1 VAASRR
7 LPRPLPY
14 NSFVTLPEGYLVTK
28 DFGGSRPGLTVPASE
43 RDPCELVV
51 LEPSGLDIVA
61 RLIMPEASIA
71 RLSADGDRIYVV
83 GVTSLWRATWDG
95 SKLGLDEEFV
105 APYRL
110 MEGQTYGWDC
120 VLAAGAAWFL
130 DDGEGSEQY
139 AGSLR
144 DLGVSSAPLHLVRV
158 DLTSAAVRLAEVCG
172 RAGGLV
178 ANPPVV
184 DERRGVVVGYDSGN
198 GVVTGFDLGSLAV
211 RWQRDQN
218 HGSHLLLF
226 SETGELVTG
235 DHADVVV
242 LDISSGDELG
252 RVDSGHG
259 IQSVLFPAPGKGR
272 DFYVCSFMGLS
283 RVSVVN

>member
-1 VAASRR
+1 
-7 LPRPLPY
+7 
-14 NSFVTLPEGYLVTK
+14 
-28 DFGGSRPGLTVPASE
+28 
-43 RDPCELVV
+43 
-51 LEPSGLDIVA
+51 
-61 RLIMPEASIA
+61 
-71 RLSADGDRIYVV
+71 
-83 GVTSLWRATWDG
+83 
-95 SKLGLDEEFV
+95 
-105 APYRL
+105 

-130 DDGEGSEQY
+130 DDGEGSELY

-144 DLGVSSAPLHLVRV
+144 GLGVSSAPLHLVRV
-158 DLTSAAVRLAEVCG
+158 DLASTAVALTEVCG

-184 DERRGVVVGYDSGN
+184 DEQRGIVVGYDSGN
-198 GVVTGFDLGSLAV
+198 GVVTGFDLDTLAV
-211 RWQRDQN
+211 CWQREQD

-242 LDISSGDELG
+242 LDISTGYELG

-259 IQSVLFPAPGKGR
+259 IQSVLFPAPGERR
-272 DFYVCSFMGLS
+272 DFYLCSFMGVS
-283 RVSVVN
+283 RVVAVD